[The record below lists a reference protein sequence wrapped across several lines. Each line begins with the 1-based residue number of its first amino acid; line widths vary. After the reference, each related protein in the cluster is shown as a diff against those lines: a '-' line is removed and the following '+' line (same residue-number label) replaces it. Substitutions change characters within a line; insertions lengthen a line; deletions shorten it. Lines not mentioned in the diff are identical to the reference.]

1 MAEENEE
8 KGGFFTKVR
17 NWFKGNG
24 FVIVDEKNGKV
35 ADDGLMDKIEA
46 SEKGREFMENI
57 LPPNPTPTAE
67 ASEKETENQT
77 KKTAEEATNQSQE
90 DMGFSQEEMEKM
102 LEAAANKALA
112 AQAAAHEKELAEARA
127 KAAQAEANAAEAK
140 LKAAEAEAKAKEAEG
155 KLEDQM
161 DRKDKSE
168 IDKTLDARN
177 PKPRSS
183 DTNPLGKTEKE
194 KQNFVATIGDL
205 SVDFG
210 RDSDFSSVI
219 TPRMLQSIQ
228 DIQREAEEIRQSKG
242 QGNHKQG

>member
-1 MAEENEE
+1 MAGENEE

-17 NWFKGNG
+17 NWLKGNG

-140 LKAAEAEAKAKEAEG
+140 LKASEAEAKAKEAEG
-155 KLEDQM
+155 KLEDQT

-168 IDKTLDARN
+168 IDKSLDAKN

-183 DTNPLGKTEKE
+183 DNSPIGKMDKE
-194 KQNFVATIGDL
+194 KQGL
-205 SVDFG
+205 SVEINGLEVDFG
-210 RDSDFSSVI
+210 KNPDFSKTK
-219 TPRMLQSIQ
+219 TPAIMGAIKA
-228 DIQREAEEIRQSKG
+228 IMEEAEEIRQSKERG
-242 QGNHKQG
+242 DHKQG